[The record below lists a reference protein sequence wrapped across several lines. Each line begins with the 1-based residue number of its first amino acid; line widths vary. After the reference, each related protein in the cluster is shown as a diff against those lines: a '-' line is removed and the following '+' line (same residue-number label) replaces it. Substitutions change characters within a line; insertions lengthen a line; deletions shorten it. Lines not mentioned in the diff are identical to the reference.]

1 MSDLSV
7 MEIREIKTLILQAKS
22 LEKTIDDILNR
33 DVAEH
38 SRYTSFKDMAL
49 IYNDLVNRAKNVM
62 KFGSFYTLNT
72 QSMKSPGDTL
82 WGDAKNIL
90 ESVLTSTRF
99 LIVTLESQTD
109 FVSEEIENI
118 GNFIKTKLR
127 SVVFDIPTKEKE
139 IQNAIENLFIG
150 RGYNKGIDYDRETGK
165 FNYSGREYI
174 PDFIISKLRMC
185 IEVKLLKEP
194 AKKSINNRGNKC

>member
-1 MSDLSV
+1 
-7 MEIREIKTLILQAKS
+7 
-22 LEKTIDDILNR
+22 
-33 DVAEH
+33 
-38 SRYTSFKDMAL
+38 
-49 IYNDLVNRAKNVM
+49 M

-72 QSMKSPGDTL
+72 QSMRSPGDTL
-82 WGDAKNIL
+82 WGEAKSIL

-127 SVVFDIPTKEKE
+127 SVVFDTPTKEKE

-150 RGYNKGIDYDRETGK
+150 RGY
-165 FNYSGREYI
+165 S
-174 PDFIISKLRMC
+174 M
-185 IEVKLLKEP
+185 LKVTL
-194 AKKSINNRGNKC
+194 